1 MLFNILLADLFFI
14 ADDFEIASYI
24 EDNTPYISGKDIEEI
39 KQSLE
44 EASRDLALKWF
55 LDSLMKSNVDKC
67 HLLVSTSNKV
77 NIRIDNIFDV
87 CSKCAKLL
95 AVKSDHKLTFD
106 DHISEL

>member
-14 ADDFEIASYI
+14 ADDFEIASYT

-67 HLLVSTSNKV
+67 HLLVSTNNKV
-77 NIRIDNIFDV
+77 NIRIDNFI
-87 CSKCAKLL
+87 
-95 AVKSDHKLTFD
+95 
-106 DHISEL
+106 

>member
-1 MLFNILLADLFFI
+1 MTRNHFWIPKGSIHASLLFNILLADLFFI

-24 EDNTPYISGKDIEEI
+24 EDNIPYISGKDIEEI

-67 HLLVSTSNKV
+67 HLLVSTNNKV
-77 NIRIDNIFDV
+77 NIRIDNFI
-87 CSKCAKLL
+87 
-95 AVKSDHKLTFD
+95 
-106 DHISEL
+106 